1 MGGTL
6 QYSLV
11 AGRAGPEFSPLLVLL
26 AFLPHL
32 GNFPGYQYLEFF
44 AFMPIKDSGIY
55 KVVLAKI
62 YN

>member
-1 MGGTL
+1 MVRSGVGGTL

-44 AFMPIKDSGIY
+44 AFLCPSKTVVFIK
-55 KVVLAKI
+55 
-62 YN
+62 

>member
-44 AFMPIKDSGIY
+44 AFLCPSKTVVFIK
-55 KVVLAKI
+55 
-62 YN
+62 